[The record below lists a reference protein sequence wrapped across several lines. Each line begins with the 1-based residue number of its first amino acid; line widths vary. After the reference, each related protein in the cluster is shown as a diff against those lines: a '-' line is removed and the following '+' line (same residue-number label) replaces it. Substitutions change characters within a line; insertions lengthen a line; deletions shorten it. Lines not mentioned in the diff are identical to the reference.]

1 MYIQRHLEGQVL
13 DASRHYPVVMVCGQR
28 QVGKSTLLNHLREP
42 GRGYVTLDDGNARRL
57 ATTDPALFFETYGY
71 PLLIDEFQRA
81 PSILLEMKNIV
92 DKKALSG
99 EDNSGMFW
107 LTGSQKFRMMND
119 VSESLAGRIAI
130 FDLSS
135 LSAAEI
141 EGRPAAI
148 FRPDLKSLRERLK
161 YSKKKTVHE
170 VYEDIFLGGM
180 PKLRSAELDRDRFY
194 MDYVNTY
201 IERDVRDLAQV
212 GKLSEFYDF
221 LVYMAARTG
230 QELKYGDIAGA
241 IGVSSP
247 TIKSWISIL
256 ESSGIIFILRPY
268 YSNLTKRLV
277 KTPKVFF
284 MDTGLAAYLC
294 RWPNAS
300 TLESGAMDGAF
311 FETYAVSEIVKSYHN
326 AGKPVDLFYYRDIDK
341 KEIDLLIVEGDKI
354 FPVEIKK
361 SKQPSNPDKNFAAL
375 RQFKMEV
382 QPGIVLCMSDE
393 LVPYNR
399 ESWYCPISVL

>member
-1 MYIQRHLEGQVL
+1 
-13 DASRHYPVVMVCGQR
+13 MVCGQR

>member
-1 MYIQRHLEGQVL
+1 MSRLEGSVRPG
-13 DASRHYPVVMVCGQR
+13 S
-28 QVGKSTLLNHLREP
+28 LLL
-42 GRGYVTLDDGNARRL
+42 
-57 ATTDPALFFETYGY
+57 
-71 PLLIDEFQRA
+71 
-81 PSILLEMKNIV
+81 M
-92 DKKALSG
+92 
-99 EDNSGMFW
+99 
-107 LTGSQKFRMMND
+107 
-119 VSESLAGRIAI
+119 
-130 FDLSS
+130 
-135 LSAAEI
+135 
-141 EGRPAAI
+141 
-148 FRPDLKSLRERLK
+148 
-161 YSKKKTVHE
+161 
-170 VYEDIFLGGM
+170 LG
-180 PKLRSAELDRDRFY
+180 F
-194 MDYVNTY
+194 NTM
-201 IERDVRDLAQV
+201 

-241 IGVSSP
+241 IGVSAP
-247 TIKSWISIL
+247 TVKSWISIL

-361 SKQPSNPDKNFAAL
+361 SKQPSNPDKNFGAL

>member
-1 MYIQRHLEGQVL
+1 
-13 DASRHYPVVMVCGQR
+13 
-28 QVGKSTLLNHLREP
+28 
-42 GRGYVTLDDGNARRL
+42 
-57 ATTDPALFFETYGY
+57 
-71 PLLIDEFQRA
+71 
-81 PSILLEMKNIV
+81 
-92 DKKALSG
+92 
-99 EDNSGMFW
+99 
-107 LTGSQKFRMMND
+107 
-119 VSESLAGRIAI
+119 
-130 FDLSS
+130 
-135 LSAAEI
+135 
-141 EGRPAAI
+141 
-148 FRPDLKSLRERLK
+148 
-161 YSKKKTVHE
+161 
-170 VYEDIFLGGM
+170 M

-300 TLESGAMDGAF
+300 L
-311 FETYAVSEIVKSYHN
+311 
-326 AGKPVDLFYYRDIDK
+326 
-341 KEIDLLIVEGDKI
+341 
-354 FPVEIKK
+354 
-361 SKQPSNPDKNFAAL
+361 
-375 RQFKMEV
+375 
-382 QPGIVLCMSDE
+382 
-393 LVPYNR
+393 
-399 ESWYCPISVL
+399 